1 MALVLCTGVDFA
13 LVKTRQLILQQAGH
27 TVVTAMD
34 EPAVVSACQQHK
46 FDVAV
51 IGQTVSS
58 QTKRQVNSLVRQHCP
73 TAKVLELYRFSL
85 GKVLED
91 ADGWLEVPMD
101 IPQELAER
109 VSTLARDS

>member
-13 LVKTRQLILQQAGH
+13 LVRTRQLILQRAGH
-27 TVVTAMD
+27 TVVIAMN
-34 EPAVVSACQQHK
+34 ESAVVSACEQHE

-58 QTKRQVNSLVRQHCP
+58 QTKRQLGSLVRQHCP

-91 ADGWLEVPMD
+91 ADEWLEVPVD
-101 IPQELAER
+101 VPQELAER
-109 VSTLARDS
+109 VSALAGD